1 MTANPMMMAI
11 TVSTVL
17 MNFPIF
23 LRRSIAFRLFSLNRV
38 EPSFL

>member
-11 TVSTVL
+11 TISTVL
-17 MNFPIF
+17 MIF
-23 LRRSIAFRLFSLNRV
+23 SIFFRFSMAFRLFSLNRV